1 MNMTDICLRC
11 LIGSMIIFLFFKSD
25 HNMSHGFA
33 HKGHSYTITLIYCVY
48 CLSFLNLT
56 ADPCSLLVKPC
67 YSNYF
72 RLFINT
78 TSLSTESSRANS
90 AMATLVDTLTT
101 AGTKISYAKKYPMWL
116 CINICIS
123 AIK

>member
-1 MNMTDICLRC
+1 MNMIDSCLRC
-11 LIGSMIIFLFFKSD
+11 LIGSMTVFLFYKSD
-25 HNMSHGFA
+25 HNMTWLCTQGSQLHNYINLLCILF
-33 HKGHSYTITLIYCVY
+33 
-48 CLSFLNLT
+48 SFLNLT

-67 YSNYF
+67 YQNYF

-101 AGTKISYAKKYPMWL
+101 AGTKISYAKKYRMWL